1 MLARRIEM
9 GIFLLQ
15 VFNLNTTMLLD
26 FNILIRG
33 TGDPVVTL
41 AQKALN
47 IFRAESIVAR
57 TRFCGSIARLKPHMD
72 RHPRVGGHRLN
83 LGL

>member
-15 VFNLNTTMLLD
+15 VFNLNTAMLLD

-57 TRFCGSIARLKPHMD
+57 T
-72 RHPRVGGHRLN
+72 
-83 LGL
+83 